1 MDLQTEPY
9 PRSSPMSIDDSNKS
23 EDLGSDPITTKGG
36 ITVEYQMTNA
46 YCQTDDFLKN
56 NPKLAGWR
64 NSNNDQPR
72 FSDAEV
78 ITIALMQPIF
88 GVSNLKRAYLLTKN
102 FFAKAFPNLPS
113 YAQFIARL
121 HALAPFIG
129 MLTLKIAL
137 KTVGE
142 GNVYLMDS
150 KPIPVCKPIR
160 HARVR
165 LLRDEGAYFG
175 KNKGGWY
182 FGFKLHLLA
191 HSDGTIL
198 GAFLTPGNWDDRDVA
213 AALAESLAAESILI
227 TDLGYRDSK
236 ELEPLLAQQ
245 YGVLL
250 VTRSHAP
257 PRLKAL
263 ISCVRE
269 RIETVFSCFWN
280 RFMDLVFSRSF
291 VGLWSVIRMKM
302 LHYTLC
308 KAGILPPLNP

>member
-1 MDLQTEPY
+1 
-9 PRSSPMSIDDSNKS
+9 MSIADSNKS
-23 EDLGSDPITTKGG
+23 IKDPIT
-36 ITVEYQMTNA
+36 VDYQMTCVF
-46 YCQTDDFLKN
+46 CQADDFFKS
-56 NPKLAGWR
+56 NPKLTQWR
-64 NSNNDQPR
+64 NSNNDQPE
-72 FSDAEV
+72 FTDAEV

-88 GVSNLKRAYLLTKN
+88 GVSNLKRAYLLTKS
-102 FFAKAFPNLPS
+102 FFSKAFPKLPS
-113 YAQFIARL
+113 YAQFLARL

-129 MLTLKIAL
+129 MLTMNIAL
-137 KTVGE
+137 KTKGE

-150 KPIPVCKPIR
+150 KPIPLCKAIR
-160 HARVR
+160 HVRVR

-175 KNKGGWY
+175 KNKAGWY

-213 AALAESLAAESILI
+213 AALVESLSAQSVLI
-227 TDLGYRDSK
+227 ADLGYRDSK
-236 ELEPLLAQQ
+236 VLEPLLAEQ

-257 PRLKAL
+257 ERLRPL

-291 VGLWSVIRMKM
+291 TGLWSAIRMKM

>member
-1 MDLQTEPY
+1 
-9 PRSSPMSIDDSNKS
+9 MSIAQ
-23 EDLGSDPITTKGG
+23 SDIVLDHPV
-36 ITVEYQMTNA
+36 TVEYQMTSVF
-46 YCQTDDFLKN
+46 CQADDFFKQ
-56 NPKLAGWR
+56 NPKLANWR
-64 NSNNDQPR
+64 HSNNDQPE
-72 FSDAEV
+72 FTDAEV

-102 FFAKAFPNLPS
+102 FFSKAFPKLPS

-121 HALAPFIG
+121 HALASFIG
-129 MLTLKIAL
+129 MLTMKIAL
-137 KTVGE
+137 KSAGE
-142 GNVYLMDS
+142 GNVFLIDS

-160 HARVR
+160 HVRVR
-165 LLRDEGAYFG
+165 LLRDQGAYFG
-175 KNKGGWY
+175 KNKAGWY

-213 AALAESLAAESILI
+213 AALAEGLEAESILI
-227 TDLGYRDSK
+227 ADLGYRDSK
-236 ELEPLLAQQ
+236 ELEPLLAEQ
-245 YGVLL
+245 YGVVL

-257 PRLKAL
+257 ERLRAL
-263 ISCVRE
+263 ISCIRE

-291 VGLWSVIRMKM
+291 TGLWTTIRMKM
-302 LHYTLC
+302 LHYTFC

>member
-1 MDLQTEPY
+1 
-9 PRSSPMSIDDSNKS
+9 MSIDDSNKS

-175 KNKGGWY
+175 KNKAGWY

-236 ELEPLLAQQ
+236 ELEPLLAEQ

-257 PRLKAL
+257 SRLKAL

>member
-1 MDLQTEPY
+1 
-9 PRSSPMSIDDSNKS
+9 MSIDDSNKS

-121 HALAPFIG
+121 HALAPYIG
-129 MLTLKIAL
+129 MMTLKIAL

-175 KNKGGWY
+175 KNKAGWY

-236 ELEPLLAQQ
+236 ELEPLLAEQ

-257 PRLKAL
+257 SRLKAL